1 MGSGGSKT
9 LAKSATEPSLGPAS
23 KKGAA
28 GAAGSPSAPARPLRS
43 NTDAKIDLDRLT
55 AFVHKDDYVDDGS
68 EVPPN
73 LGAQLL
79 ASLSPNFRATWTKF
93 FTQSLQGGSDRSEL
107 ERAAIS
113 ACQSLGQLH
122 LPQSGKHNPTK
133 EAKAAEAVAASI
145 AAAATALKWPLDGLL
160 VHGLAA
166 AEAEAAAD
174 EESVWTDMSMK
185 DYAEL
190 LAKHLGPRAVP
201 RQRQQSLRTRT
212 LLVRAL
218 QALSNA
224 TRQAFPPATG
234 VMYALPD
241 DCFLSLAICQL
252 LRNMSPFLLDKGQPP
267 AELLRQHTR
276 ADGVLFGTD
285 GEDDNGS
292 PLLEH
297 MAVLDH
303 AGKAL
308 LLNLHI
314 SNHVPVDVVLSRE
327 TVFGDLVAALRDDD
341 SRPLQRPS
349 VLTLRAYFRSQYGK
363 KSVKGH
369 QVEEGEGLGPRK
381 EFYSLASQQ
390 LSSSWKA
397 VNAQPLKG
405 AVTAEK
411 GGVTVTGVGTR
422 FLRDVQKGMRISLG
436 VGQDDKPQ
444 NESGVVVDVG
454 SDMELRVERRFQSAH
469 AAESAW
475 LYRPAEPLF
484 VYSKAQEAFW
494 CVCVCPSVGHVRTCL
509 VARVSLVRTG
519 RSTRRRGRSPL
530 GRFAWPVE

>member
-1 MGSGGSKT
+1 MGSGGSKPLT
-9 LAKSATEPSLGPAS
+9 KSKTEPSLGPAS
-23 KKGAA
+23 KKAAA
-28 GAAGSPSAPARPLRS
+28 GAAGSPSGPTRPVRS

-55 AFVHKDDYVDDGS
+55 AFVHKDDHIDDGS

-93 FTQSLQGGSDRSEL
+93 FTQSLQGGSDRTEL
-107 ERAAIS
+107 ERAAVA
-113 ACQSLGQLH
+113 ACESLAQLH
-122 LPQSGKHNPTK
+122 LSQTGKRTPTTA
-133 EAKAAEAVAASI
+133 AKAVEAVAASV
-145 AAAATALKWPLDGLL
+145 AAAAAALKWPLDGLL
-160 VHGLAA
+160 AHGLAA

-201 RQRQQSLRTRT
+201 RQRQQSMRTRT

-218 QALSNA
+218 QALSDA

-241 DCFLSLAICQL
+241 DCFLSLATCQL
-252 LRNMSPFLLDKGQPP
+252 LRNMAPFLLDKGQSP
-267 AELLRQHTR
+267 AELLRQYTR
-276 ADGVLFGTD
+276 ADAVLFGAD

-308 LLNLHI
+308 FLNLHI
-314 SNHVPVDVVLSRE
+314 SNHVPLDVVLSRE

-349 VLTLRAYFRSQYGK
+349 VLTMRAYFRSQYGK

-381 EFYSLASQQ
+381 EFYSLASQH

-397 VNAQPLKG
+397 ISATPLQG
-405 AVTAEK
+405 SVTAEK
-411 GGVTVTGVGTR
+411 GGVAVMGVGTR

-436 VGQDDKPQ
+436 VGADDKPQ
-444 NESGVVVDVG
+444 NEYGMVVDLV
-454 SDMELRVERRFQSAH
+454 SDTELRVERRFQSAH

-494 CVCVCPSVGHVRTCL
+494 CV
-509 VARVSLVRTG
+509 RVSALSSRACVRG
-519 RSTRRRGRSPL
+519 VRAACSPSDRPARAPCGAL
-530 GRFAWPVE
+530 NPVRAE